1 MSDLAEPRL
10 EPGDR
15 GPFQRVLSR
24 LTVSAEILAAGAVG
38 AIVVL
43 VVYEVVARY
52 VFNAP
57 TLWTQD
63 VCIYLLLWAAFL
75 GLAPAERAG
84 EHIRIDL
91 AINRLKPL
99 ARRRLEFATCLIV
112 AAFAGLA
119 AWKGL
124 EVALQSYKFGRRSVS
139 LFSVP
144 MWIPQAA
151 LPVGAGLLALEALRR
166 AWLTARTDAR
176 GPDGGAS
183 NSGGV
188 SA

>member
-1 MSDLAEPRL
+1 MGEHAQTPPAGNDTGLIL
-10 EPGDR
+10 R
-15 GPFQRVLSR
+15 GLGA
-24 LTVSAEILAAGAVG
+24 LTRSAEVLAATSIG

-43 VVYEVVARY
+43 VVYEVISRY

-63 VCIYLLLWAAFL
+63 LCIYLLVWAAFL

-91 AINRLKPL
+91 AINRLKPPQ
-99 ARRRLEFATCLIV
+99 RRRLEIATCLAV
-112 AAFAGLA
+112 AGFAALA

-124 EVALQSYKFGRRSVS
+124 EVALQSFNFGRRSVS

-144 MWIPQAA
+144 MWMPQVAV
-151 LPVGAGLLALEALRR
+151 PVGAGLLALEALRR
-166 AWLTARTDAR
+166 AWWAWRIGDGAAA
-176 GPDGGAS
+176 GPRDGGGAS
-183 NSGGV
+183 T
-188 SA
+188 

>member
-1 MSDLAEPRL
+1 M
-10 EPGDR
+10 
-15 GPFQRVLSR
+15 LSR
-24 LTVSAEILAAGAVG
+24 FTVSAEILAAAAVG

-91 AINRLKPL
+91 AINRLKPP
-99 ARRRLEFATCLIV
+99 ARRRLELATCLMV

-166 AWLTARTDAR
+166 AWLTACADAR
-176 GPDGGAS
+176 DEPRPGNSAGGQGAS
-183 NSGGV
+183 Q
-188 SA
+188 